1 MIKNFLKKYNN
12 NFIFAQNGVVRK
24 LNNNSIFSNKKN
36 FKDFLKIQTNK
47 YFIYNFEKKN
57 QKNFFK
63 KFLIYF
69 EGNLKSSIFF
79 SSCKKTYLFG
89 KTSFHSLYF
98 FFLIFYFYQL
108 LKM

>member
-69 EGNLKSSIFF
+69 
-79 SSCKKTYLFG
+79 
-89 KTSFHSLYF
+89 
-98 FFLIFYFYQL
+98 
-108 LKM
+108 